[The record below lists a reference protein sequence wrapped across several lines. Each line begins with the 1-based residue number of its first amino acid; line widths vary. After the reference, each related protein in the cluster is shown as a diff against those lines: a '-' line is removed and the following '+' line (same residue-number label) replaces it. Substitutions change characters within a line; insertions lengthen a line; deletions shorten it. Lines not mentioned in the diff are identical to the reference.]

1 MVFVVVVVSGLD
13 FSLFVVGGGFFCL
26 LFCFFVFWLQLEG
39 CFLFLCFVGLF
50 LSLPSSFCFLFCFY
64 LQLFRTDANTKEK
77 L

>member
-1 MVFVVVVVSGLD
+1 MVFVVVVSGLD
-13 FSLFVVGGGFFCL
+13 FSLFVVGGGSFCL

-39 CFLFLCFVGLF
+39 CFLFFVGLF

-64 LQLFRTDANTKEK
+64 LQLFRIDANTKEK